1 MRAALW
7 CAVALIVVGA
17 TGCSASSHDF
27 DAVVQGIEQ
36 KYSVHAQ
43 QMPMM
48 GFISLCARAKTRGG
62 VRDMRI
68 AQFDHLVDVNPS
80 DLSLLLQSKLGD
92 AWQPFV
98 SSRQLQDGKAG
109 DDSIIYV
116 QPNGDSM
123 RMLVMDYDHGEL
135 DLVRMELNGTALAQW
150 MHRPQAGAGSTMFQ
164 HKDRKTD

>member
-1 MRAALW
+1 MRAALG
-7 CAVALIVVGA
+7 CVVMLMLAGA

-27 DAVVQGIEQ
+27 DAVVRGVEQ

-48 GFISLCARAKTRGG
+48 GFISLCARAKTHGG

-68 AQFDHLVDVNPS
+68 AEFDHLGNVNPQ
-80 DLSLLLQSKLGD
+80 DLALLLQSKLGD

-98 SSRQLQDGKAG
+98 HSRELQDGKAS

-135 DLVRMELNGTALAQW
+135 DVVRMELNGSALAEW
-150 MHRPQAGAGSTMFQ
+150 MHRPQAGAGAGVVA
-164 HKDRKTD
+164 HKARTTD